1 MAESG
6 LPVFPKFPVHAEGA
20 IGTRWRKWVQR
31 LENLFVGMKITD
43 NKRKRALLLHYAG
56 EEVYDIFDTF
66 ADTGNDENYDQAKD
80 ALKNYFEPK
89 VNKEY
94 EREIKSQI
102 IQSCTSSKL
111 RRKALSEEMTLN
123 KLLETARTLEL
134 AEKQASGIENY
145 NSSVNKIHQKE
156 SGQRTHHWKPRR
168 NPEPRTKGSSVNILD
183 EVTFSKLHPKPKLSK
198 SSTRIFAYGCK
209 NDIKT
214 FGYFTATIETK
225 SKIAVGKFYVVEG
238 NCGTLLGY
246 QSAVDLGIIPVI
258 NRLSTDVNEICE
270 EFADLFQGIGKIKDV
285 KVKIHVDKSIK
296 PTVQPHRRIPFHLR
310 KKVEAE
316 LRRLEDLDII
326 EKVEGPTPWVS
337 PIVVAPKPKNP
348 DEIRMCV
355 DMRLPNEAI
364 QRTRHIT
371 PTVDD
376 IIHDLNGAKIFS
388 KLDMNAGYHQ
398 IELEEQSRYITTFTT
413 HVGLRR
419 YKRLNFGISL
429 AAEIFQETVSES
441 LQGLQGV
448 KNMSDDIIVYGETQE
463 QHDTRLRKVMERLR
477 ERNITLNR
485 PKCEFN
491 KQKLSFFGYVFSADG
506 ISADPAKIQAI
517 KSAKSPTNTSEVKSF
532 LGMTN
537 YVSRFIQDYSTITQ
551 PIRILTQKN
560 MAWKWETKQ
569 QLAFEKLKNSLTSDT
584 VMSYYDQT
592 KSTEVVVDASP
603 VGLGAILSQ
612 EGKIVAYASRSLT
625 HVEQRYSQT
634 EREALAIVW
643 SCEHFHLYI
652 YGSRFTL
659 VTDHKPLE
667 SIFNNPKSKPPARIE
682 RWRLRLQAY
691 DFHVKYKKGVDN
703 PADYMSRHPDIRT
716 DENGSKEEKIGEEF
730 VNFVA
735 QHAVPKTV
743 TLLEVAECTAN
754 DANLQMVI
762 QNLRTG
768 KWITKSDN
776 MSMQSFYKLR
786 NELCIGKHEE
796 MEILLRGSRLVIPSS
811 LQRKIV
817 DIAHEGHQG
826 IVKTKQLLREKIWFP
841 GIDSMVENLCKSCIP
856 CLSSVPA
863 NKIEPLRMSKLPN
876 KPWLET
882 DNGPPFRSHEFNE
895 FTKYMGFTHR
905 KITPLW
911 PRANGEVERFMRTIG
926 KVVKTSHAESRNWKQ
941 DIFQFLRN
949 YRATPHSTTKVPPA
963 EALFGRNIKV
973 RLPENPKTTKFR
985 KTEMRRRDENQKQK
999 MKHYADKK
1007 NNAKHSS
1014 LRKGD
1019 RVIVQQKKRNKLST
1033 PYEIEPLEVIGKK
1046 GSMITASNENKTVTR
1061 NSSAFKEIKP
1071 AEVIIDQSDNCDNG
1085 DVNNPETNT
1094 ETTKTS
1100 DAIPMTPR
1108 YNLRQK
1114 TNRPTYLDDYV
1125 SK

>member
-94 EREIKSQI
+94 ERYVFRQTKQSEGETVDTYHTRLRQLVTKCEFADNDSEIKSQI

-134 AEKQASGIENY
+134 AEKQASGIENN

-156 SGQRTHHWKPRR
+156 SEQRTHHWKPRR
-168 NPEPRTKGSSVNILD
+168 NPEPRTKGTYRQSSKCYNCGGHYPHKTKCPAFKQICSNCGRENHFAAYCKSKPQFKKKHVKQIQDCDEDDGYVFSVRNNSTTKQPKFNITLNGQRFHMLIDTGSSVNILD

-310 KKVEAE
+310 KKEEAE

-326 EKVEGPTPWVS
+326 EGPTPWVS
-337 PIVVAPKPKNP
+337 PIVVAPKPKKP

-355 DMRLPNEAI
+355 DMRLPNKAI

-419 YKRLNFGISL
+419 YKRLNFGISS

-584 VMSYYDQT
+584 VMSYYDQN
-592 KSTEVVVDASP
+592 KST
-603 VGLGAILSQ
+603 
-612 EGKIVAYASRSLT
+612 
-625 HVEQRYSQT
+625 
-634 EREALAIVW
+634 
-643 SCEHFHLYI
+643 
-652 YGSRFTL
+652 
-659 VTDHKPLE
+659 
-667 SIFNNPKSKPPARIE
+667 
-682 RWRLRLQAY
+682 
-691 DFHVKYKKGVDN
+691 
-703 PADYMSRHPDIRT
+703 
-716 DENGSKEEKIGEEF
+716 
-730 VNFVA
+730 
-735 QHAVPKTV
+735 
-743 TLLEVAECTAN
+743 
-754 DANLQMVI
+754 
-762 QNLRTG
+762 
-768 KWITKSDN
+768 
-776 MSMQSFYKLR
+776 
-786 NELCIGKHEE
+786 
-796 MEILLRGSRLVIPSS
+796 
-811 LQRKIV
+811 
-817 DIAHEGHQG
+817 
-826 IVKTKQLLREKIWFP
+826 
-841 GIDSMVENLCKSCIP
+841 
-856 CLSSVPA
+856 
-863 NKIEPLRMSKLPN
+863 
-876 KPWLET
+876 
-882 DNGPPFRSHEFNE
+882 
-895 FTKYMGFTHR
+895 
-905 KITPLW
+905 
-911 PRANGEVERFMRTIG
+911 
-926 KVVKTSHAESRNWKQ
+926 
-941 DIFQFLRN
+941 
-949 YRATPHSTTKVPPA
+949 
-963 EALFGRNIKV
+963 
-973 RLPENPKTTKFR
+973 
-985 KTEMRRRDENQKQK
+985 
-999 MKHYADKK
+999 
-1007 NNAKHSS
+1007 
-1014 LRKGD
+1014 
-1019 RVIVQQKKRNKLST
+1019 
-1033 PYEIEPLEVIGKK
+1033 
-1046 GSMITASNENKTVTR
+1046 
-1061 NSSAFKEIKP
+1061 
-1071 AEVIIDQSDNCDNG
+1071 
-1085 DVNNPETNT
+1085 
-1094 ETTKTS
+1094 
-1100 DAIPMTPR
+1100 
-1108 YNLRQK
+1108 
-1114 TNRPTYLDDYV
+1114 
-1125 SK
+1125 